1 MKRPLGVLLDLDGTV
16 YEEDRL
22 IPGAPDAIAG
32 LRDAGIPVRFV
43 TNTTRMPRRALRDRL
58 AGFGIAAAIDE
69 IITAPT
75 AAAGW
80 LRAEGLRPVAL
91 HVAPATEEDFTDLPR
106 DDTHPAAVVVGDLGD
121 AWGFARLNQ
130 AFQQILAGGRLVALQ
145 RNRYW
150 KTAAGLALDAGAF
163 VAALE
168 YAAGVSATVVGKPS
182 QAFFT
187 SAIRTLGN
195 VRPAD
200 VVVVGDDASTDVVGA
215 KACGCV
221 GVLVRTGKYRPDE
234 EGSSEHP
241 PDAVVGSVAE
251 LPALL
256 AI

>member
-16 YEEDRL
+16 YEADRL
-22 IPGAPDAIAG
+22 IPGVTDAIVT
-32 LRDAGIPVRFV
+32 LRNAGIPVRFV

-58 AGFGIAAAIDE
+58 AGFGIAAEIDE

-80 LRAEGLRPVAL
+80 LRSEGLHPVAL

-106 DDTHPAAVVVGDLGD
+106 DDTHPAAVVVGDLGEG
-121 AWGFARLNQ
+121 WTFTRLNQ
-130 AFQQILAGGRLVALQ
+130 AFRQILAGGRLVALQ

-150 KTAAGLALDAGAF
+150 KTADGLALDAGAF

-182 QAFFT
+182 QEFFA
-187 SAIRTLGN
+187 SAIHTFGN

-200 VVVVGDDASTDVVGA
+200 IVVVGDDASTDVAGA

-221 GVLVRTGKYRPDE
+221 GVLVRTGKYRPDDQQ
-234 EGSSEHP
+234 SSERS
-241 PDAVVGSVAE
+241 PDVVLGSLAE

-256 AI
+256 GI

>member
-16 YEEDRL
+16 YEDDSL
-22 IPGAPDAIAG
+22 IPGATEAIAA
-32 LRDAGIPVRFV
+32 LREAGIPVRFV

-58 AGFGIAAAIDE
+58 AAFGIATVIDE
-69 IITAPT
+69 ILTAPT

-91 HVAPATEEDFTDLPR
+91 HVAPPTEEDFTDLPR
-106 DDTHPAAVVVGDLGD
+106 DDTHPAAVVVGDLGE
-121 AWGFARLNQ
+121 AWTFTRLNQ
-130 AFQQILAGGRLVALQ
+130 AFRQVLAGGRLVALQ

-150 KTAAGLALDAGAF
+150 KTADGLALDAGAF

-187 SAIRTLGN
+187 SAIRTLGT
-195 VRPAD
+195 VAPAD
-200 VVVVGDDASTDVVGA
+200 VVVVGDDATTDVAGA
-215 KACGCV
+215 RACGCT
-221 GVLVRTGKYRPDE
+221 GVLVRTGKHRPED
-234 EGSSEHP
+234 EGSN
-241 PDAVVGSVAE
+241 PDAVIDSLAG

-256 AI
+256 GV